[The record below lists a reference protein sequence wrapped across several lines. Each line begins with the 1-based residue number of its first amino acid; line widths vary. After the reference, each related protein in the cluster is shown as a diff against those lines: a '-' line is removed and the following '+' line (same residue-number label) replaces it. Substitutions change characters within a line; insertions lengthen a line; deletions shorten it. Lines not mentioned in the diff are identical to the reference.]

1 MAVLIT
7 EVWVS
12 VDGANFTKLNLHQDE
27 SIPMKYTTK
36 DLQNLTKIFSP
47 YSLSFT
53 FPADSKNRAAFGF
66 FGDTDVVK
74 INPDNKFIT
83 KIYTNGNI
91 NLQGFIQ
98 LESLAY
104 EEMRP
109 TDFTGSFATS
119 MSNLAERIGDDLIAD
134 LPEELVSINWT
145 PANVYSLMSSKLSTS
160 VDGIPLTYFVPL
172 ISNTRVWSFDLNNES
187 SVKDNVGYDVA
198 VDPLSTGV
206 IKSSELRPV
215 MSFST
220 IIELIKKKYNLDV
233 VAPLDDRKEYTELV
247 VHCSNESMYSPE
259 DTQLTI
265 KKAFGNRFK
274 YDTKNEGGVGTKKY
288 IPTIDLS
295 QNSFNVVKQSN
306 NANWT
311 KYFTIRVNFTGVIIT
326 GSSTDPK
333 VSLKVKRVGTDEI
346 LVSKSFDLEG
356 AEFFCEM
363 QVLDEFLISDEID
376 FYVTAQFSQPTTW
389 TNCIYRVWFRYYDGK
404 TGPFNRKVYATY
416 AYESTPNNNSEDVSG
431 TNIDLF
437 KSLPEIKVVDFLT
450 SYFKLFNI
458 SVFDT
463 SPKDD
468 RLYWLTPGD
477 IKTSL
482 LTYSKATVDYTP
494 YLSSSKFKKSV
505 PNEYNY
511 YNFKHAESEYRS
523 NIDYLAAIGLEYGQV
538 KHPLLKPDKPVE
550 FIVETAFTLMVPVL
564 IAGSNEVVTYYG
576 FDGGSPEI
584 LETGESRYS
593 PNYGELAIFY
603 SVGNTPIND
612 VLGVQSSSQGGG
624 IINAPLSSYMKLLP
638 INTDLNTLAF
648 SILKEL
654 GVDYP
659 ESLFKRYYQDQTE
672 RLLDPNV
679 LSQEFELEL
688 PPDEIY
694 LNEATTIQGSGLTPK
709 GFRLQN
715 DVILREDLFSIL
727 DATIDITTGKTKIIL
742 LNY

>member
-1 MAVLIT
+1 MVLIT

-12 VDGANFTKLNLHQDE
+12 IDGLEFIKLNLHKDE

-36 DLQNLTKIFSP
+36 DLQNLSKIFSP

-66 FGDTDVVK
+66 FGDTDVIK

-98 LESLAY
+98 LEDLDY
-104 EEMRP
+104 DNFRP

-134 LPEELVSINWT
+134 LPEDRVGIDWT
-145 PANVYSLMSSKLSTS
+145 PANVFSLMSSKRSTT
-160 VDGIPLTYFVPL
+160 VDGVPLTYFVPL
-172 ISNTRVWSFDLNNES
+172 ISNNRVWNFDLNFES
-187 SVKDNVGYDVA
+187 ALKDNVAYDA
-198 VDPLSTGV
+198 LVDPLSTGV

-247 VHCSNESMYSPE
+247 VLCSNESMYSPE

-265 KKAFGNRFK
+265 KTNMGGRFH
-274 YDTKNEGGVGTKKY
+274 YDDKHEGGVGTKKY
-288 IPTIDLS
+288 TPTTDLIN
-295 QNSFNVVKQSN
+295 NSFHVTKNTN
-306 NANWT
+306 NNNWT
-311 KYFTIRVNFTGVIIT
+311 KYFTLRTTFTGVIIT
-326 GSSTDPK
+326 GGSTEPK
-333 VSLKVKRVGTDEI
+333 VNLKIKRVGTDEV
-346 LVSKSFDLEG
+346 LASKSFDLNG
-356 AEFFCEM
+356 TEFFCEL
-363 QVLDEFLISDEID
+363 QILDEFLINDEID
-376 FYVTAQFSQPTTW
+376 FYVTAQFNQPTVW
-389 TNCIYRVWFRYYDGK
+389 SNCEFRIWYRYYDGK
-404 TGPFNRKVYATY
+404 TGAFSRRVYATY
-416 AYESTPNNNSEDVSG
+416 ANESKPNDNSADVSG
-431 TNIDLF
+431 TAVDLF
-437 KSLPEIKVVDFLT
+437 RSLPEIKVVDFLT
-450 SYFKLFNI
+450 SYFKLFNL

-477 IKTSL
+477 VKTNGL
-482 LTYSKATVDYTP
+482 VYSRAEVDYTP
-494 YLSSSKFKKSV
+494 YISSSKFKKSV
-505 PNEYNY
+505 PNEFNY

-523 NIDYLAAIGLEYGQV
+523 NIDFLAATGLEYGQV
-538 KHPLLKPDKPVE
+538 KHPLIKPAKPIE
-550 FIVETAFTLMVPVL
+550 FSVETIFSLMVPVL
-564 IAGSNEVVTYYG
+564 LAGSNEIITYYG
-576 FDGGSPEI
+576 FDGDAPEI
-584 LETGESRYS
+584 LDTGESRYA

-603 SVGNTPIND
+603 SVGNTSLND
-612 VLGVQSSSQGGG
+612 VLGVQSSPPGGG
-624 IINAPLSSYMKLLP
+624 VINAPLSSYMKLQP
-638 INTDLNTLAF
+638 INTEANTIAF

-654 GVDYP
+654 GIEYP
-659 ESLFKRYYQDQTE
+659 ESLFKRYYQAQTE

-679 LSQEFELEL
+679 LSQEFTLEL

-694 LNEATTIQGSGLTPK
+694 LNEATTIQGSGETPK

-715 DVILREDLFSIL
+715 DVILKEDKFSIL